1 MEPAYNRAYEENILQ
16 ERIEKALSI
25 LGCCTLCPRMCRVNR
40 LAGELGVCHTGRYAM
55 VSSYAP
61 HFGEEDPLVGSGG
74 SGTIFFTHCNLL
86 CVFCQNYD
94 ISHLGEGYEILPDGL
109 ATIMMRLQAQGVHN
123 INFVTPSHVIAQ
135 ILEALPLAIKAG
147 LQVPLVY
154 NSSGYDSVET
164 LELLD
169 GIVDIYM
176 PDLKFADSEVARR
189 YCNGPDYPERAKAAV
204 KEMHRQVGDLVMN
217 EQGIAERGVLVRHLV
232 MPGGKAGT
240 YELMK
245 FLAEEV
251 SQNTYVNI
259 MNQYRPCGGAA
270 QFLELNR
277 GLTSSEYQQ
286 ALNDAQAAGITRLD
300 QRQRRFLLNW
310 Q

>member
-1 MEPAYNRAYEENILQ
+1 MEPAYLKTNKENIFQ
-16 ERIEKALSI
+16 ERVAKALST
-25 LGCCTLCPRMCRVNR
+25 LTCCILCPRMCRVNR
-40 LAGELGVCHTGRYAM
+40 LAGELGVCRTGRQAM
-55 VSSYAP
+55 ISSYSP
-61 HFGEEDPLVGSGG
+61 HFGEEDPLVGRDG
-74 SGTIFFTHCNLL
+74 SGTIFFTHCNLR

-94 ISHLGEGYEILPDGL
+94 ISHLGEGYEIEPSDLSN
-109 ATIMMRLQAQGVHN
+109 IMIRLQEQGVHN
-123 INFVTPSHVIAQ
+123 INFVTPSHVVAQ
-135 ILEALPLAIKAG
+135 ILEALPQAIEQG
-147 LQVPLVY
+147 LHIPLVY

-176 PDLKFADSEVARR
+176 PDLKFADSDVARR
-189 YCNGPDYPERAKAAV
+189 YCNAPDYPEQAKAAV
-204 KEMHRQVGDLVMN
+204 REMHRQVGDLVMN

-232 MPGGKAGT
+232 MPEGKAGT

-270 QFLELNR
+270 QFSELSR
-277 GLTSSEYQQ
+277 ALTLAEYQQ

-300 QRQRRFLLNW
+300 RRQRRFLLNR
-310 Q
+310 

>member
-1 MEPAYNRAYEENILQ
+1 
-16 ERIEKALSI
+16 
-25 LGCCTLCPRMCRVNR
+25 
-40 LAGELGVCHTGRYAM
+40 M

-61 HFGEEDPLVGSGG
+61 HFGEEDPLVGTGG

-94 ISHLGEGYEILPDGL
+94 ISHRGEGDEVSSEGL
-109 ATIMMRLQAQGVHN
+109 AAIMIRLQAQGVHN
-123 INFVTPSHVIAQ
+123 INFVTPSHGVAQ
-135 ILEALPLAIKAG
+135 ILEALPLAIEAG
-147 LQVPLVY
+147 LHVPFVY

-176 PDLKFADSEVARR
+176 PDLKFGDSEVARR
-189 YCNGPDYPERAKAAV
+189 YCDAPDYPERAQAAL
-204 KEMHRQVGDLVMN
+204 KEMHRQVGDLVIN
-217 EQGIAERGVLVRHLV
+217 ERGIAERGMLVRHLV
-232 MPGGKAGT
+232 MPEGKAGT

-245 FLAEEV
+245 FVAEEI

-259 MNQYRPCGGAA
+259 MNQYRPCGDVA
-270 QFLELNR
+270 QFSELTR
-277 GLTSSEYQQ
+277 AVTTAEYQQ
-286 ALNDAQAAGITRLD
+286 AMSSAQAAGITRLD

>member
-1 MEPAYNRAYEENILQ
+1 
-16 ERIEKALSI
+16 
-25 LGCCTLCPRMCRVNR
+25 
-40 LAGELGVCHTGRYAM
+40 M
-55 VSSYAP
+55 V
-61 HFGEEDPLVGSGG
+61 
-74 SGTIFFTHCNLL
+74 
-86 CVFCQNYD
+86 
-94 ISHLGEGYEILPDGL
+94 
-109 ATIMMRLQAQGVHN
+109 RLQAQGVHN

-147 LQVPLVY
+147 LHVPLVY

-176 PDLKFADSEVARR
+176 PDLKFTDSEVARL
-189 YCNGPDYPERAKAAV
+189 YCNAPDYPEKAKAAIR
-204 KEMHRQVGDLVMN
+204 EMHRQVGDLVIN

-232 MPGGKAGT
+232 LPEEKAGT

-286 ALNDAQAAGITRLD
+286 ALNDAQTAGITRLD